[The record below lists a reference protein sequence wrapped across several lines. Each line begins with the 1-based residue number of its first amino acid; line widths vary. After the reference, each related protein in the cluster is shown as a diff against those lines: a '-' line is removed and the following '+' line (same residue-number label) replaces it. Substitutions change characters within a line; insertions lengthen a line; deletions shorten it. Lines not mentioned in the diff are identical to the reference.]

1 MTNHII
7 WNIFEIS
14 NMYEQV
20 FKLHA
25 KLLKALAHPKRL
37 EIIQLL
43 RDQELSVTDIQT
55 MLDLPQANLSQH
67 LMILRDAGVTNTRKE
82 GKNIYYSIAHSNF
95 IKASDLMREI
105 LVKQY
110 KDSTFSRELSIEMT
124 SLVPLT
130 HDPVCG
136 MRLSPKTA
144 SYAYTFKKTI
154 YYFCA
159 HGCMKEFK
167 TRPESFIEQHYA
179 RA

>member
-1 MTNHII
+1 MYQ
-7 WNIFEIS
+7 EI
-14 NMYEQV
+14 

-37 EIIQLL
+37 EILQLL
-43 RDQELSVTDIQT
+43 RGQELSVSDIQT

-67 LMILRDAGVTNTRKE
+67 LMILRDAGVTKTRKD
-82 GKNIYYSIAHSNF
+82 GKNIYYSMAHVNF

-105 LVKQY
+105 LLEQY
-110 KDSTFSRELSIEMT
+110 KNSKFSRELSIEMT

-144 SYAYTFKKTI
+144 SYVFIAHRKK

-159 HGCMKEFK
+159 SGCMKEFK
-167 TRPESFIEQHYA
+167 N
-179 RA
+179 